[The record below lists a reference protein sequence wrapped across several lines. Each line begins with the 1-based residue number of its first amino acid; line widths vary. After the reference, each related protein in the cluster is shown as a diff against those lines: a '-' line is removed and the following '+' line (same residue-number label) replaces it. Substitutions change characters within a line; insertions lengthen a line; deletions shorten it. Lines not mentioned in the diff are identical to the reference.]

1 MATTINNLAAAPL
14 PKSDLERLRGKS
26 GGNLEADK
34 ARLKKATK
42 EFESLVV
49 YEMLKTMR
57 KTIPESDFTKGSP
70 FSGGMGKDIFEQMF
84 DMQLSRQVS
93 GDGRQS
99 IASMLYKQVEKI
111 LEAQHRTEPEGPEFR
126 PLQSPEKEL
135 SPLAP
140 RNFIERPQR
149 SIELSPDNDR
159 TAVKA
164 PVPKRTDLDP
174 VWKRYQGEIDRAA
187 QESGLDSALIVSV
200 IKAES
205 SGDPKAVSSAGASG
219 LMQLIDSTA
228 SEYGVSDRLDPAQN
242 VSGGAR
248 YLKDMLDRYGSLKL
262 ALAAYNAGPGNVD
275 RYGGVPPFEETNRY
289 IDKVLGYLDELSDAT
304 ASSQPKEVWEK
315 SDN

>member
-1 MATTINNLAAAPL
+1 MITTINNLAPAPV
-14 PKSDLERLRGKS
+14 PRSDLERLRGKPR
-26 GGNLEADK
+26 GDLEAEK
-34 ARLKKATK
+34 TRLKKATK

-57 KTIPESDFTKGSP
+57 KTIPESGFAKDSP

-93 GDGRQS
+93 GGGKQS
-99 IASMLYKQVEKI
+99 ISEMLYKQVEKV
-111 LEAQHRTEPEGPEFR
+111 LEAQYRTEDETGEFKPLHGPAKEFA
-126 PLQSPEKEL
+126 PPSTANCIETPKHSIKISPAEKKIIAKVL
-135 SPLAP
+135 
-140 RNFIERPQR
+140 
-149 SIELSPDNDR
+149 
-159 TAVKA
+159 
-164 PVPKRTDLDP
+164 PKTTGPTDP
-174 VWKRYQGEIDRAA
+174 VWKRYQTEIDRAA
-187 QESGLDSALIVSV
+187 KESGLDSALIVSV

-205 SGDPKAVSSAGASG
+205 SGDPNAVSPAGASG

-228 SEYGVSDRLDPAQN
+228 SQYGVSDRFDPAQN

-275 RYGGVPPFEETNRY
+275 RYGGVPPFDETNRY
-289 IDKVLGYLDELSDAT
+289 IDKVIGFLDELNDVTT
-304 ASSQPKEVWEK
+304 ASRPKEVWEK